1 MFPPI
6 GPQIDLQVDLAAA
19 FIAVVAL
26 LISGWL
32 GWRQWKV
39 EWDALRLQRD
49 NDLIDWGHSA
59 LDACCRAEML
69 LRPEY
74 AAICGEH
81 DYERDR
87 FATLASLSGA
97 IDRGRLYFP
106 NIEDHK
112 FGVQRDSAFKGT
124 RHFALDPLGGI
135 YDILERLSHRTPT
148 ASERKL
154 VREEAIRYKH
164 EFLAIVQSEVDPRR
178 RTFFLNK
185 DS

>member
-19 FIAVVAL
+19 SIAVVAL

-39 EWDALRLQRD
+39 EWDALWLQRD
-49 NDLIDWGHSA
+49 NDLIDWAIRRWTLVAGQRCCSA
-59 LDACCRAEML
+59 PNTRRSVASMTMSGTVSRRWRRC
-69 LRPEY
+69 
-74 AAICGEH
+74 
-81 DYERDR
+81 
-87 FATLASLSGA
+87 LAPSTG
-97 IDRGRLYFP
+97 DDFFP

-135 YDILERLSHRTPT
+135 YDILERVSHRTPT

-164 EFLAIVQSEVDPRR
+164 EFLAMFSPR
-178 RTFFLNK
+178 
-185 DS
+185 